1 MNELQIF
8 KNSEFGE
15 IRTIEKDGE
24 TWFVA
29 KDVAEILGYTNPRK
43 SIIDHVDEED
53 KTDGVTIRD
62 SIGREQNPVC
72 INESG
77 IYSLIISSKLPTAK
91 KFKRWVTSEVL
102 PSIRKHGAYATPAKL
117 EDMLNDPD
125 TMIKTLQVL
134 KSEQDK
140 RIALEIKVEADKPH
154 VAFSKAIEQAEDSI
168 LIGELSKHLKKNG
181 KDIGQNRLFA
191 WLRDHDYLMK
201 QGRSKNLPT
210 QKSMDLQLFE
220 IKESIL
226 TNPDNTIRIVRTTLV
241 TGKGQ
246 IYFVN
251 LFLNEEVE
259 EYHQLLLGE

>member
-24 TWFVA
+24 PWFVG
-29 KDVAEILGYTNPRK
+29 KDVATTLGYTKPLNALATH
-43 SIIDHVDEED
+43 IDEGDSL
-53 KTDGVTIRD
+53 KQGLTDN
-62 SIGREQNPVC
+62 IGRIQETIF

-77 IYSLIISSKLPTAK
+77 LYSLIISSKLPTAK

-102 PSIRKHGAYATPAKL
+102 PSIRKTGSYTALPQTYAEALRALADEADQNEKYKL
-117 EDMLNDPD
+117 K
-125 TMIKTLQVL
+125 I
-134 KSEQDK
+134 
-140 RIALEIKVEADKPH
+140 EADKPH

-191 WLRDHDYLMK
+191 WLREHDYLMK

-220 IKESIL
+220 IKESVL